1 MTATGPPGER
11 SDVTE
16 PKYVSL
22 PWHESLRPTMHG
34 GHEVTLL
41 ESGAEFFPALEL
53 DIAAAAHGIY
63 LETYIFEDDRTGRRI
78 AAVLAAAARRGVS
91 VHVIVDG
98 FGTVRGRGD
107 WTRTLLD
114 AGVLFETFRPER
126 RRFSLD
132 RQRLRR
138 LHRKLAVIDG
148 RIAFVGGINVLDDLY
163 DPNHGALEHPRLD
176 YAVRVRGPLV
186 AQVHV
191 AAARL
196 WWEISVVN
204 RSLRRHV
211 AGSGAAA
218 RAPLHLPDAV
228 RSEVTPAGRTR
239 AAFMLRDNLWHRRT
253 IERAYLRAIGRSRRE
268 VLIACAYFFPGA
280 RFRRALLAAVARGVR
295 VRLLLQGKV
304 EYRIPHYGSQALY
317 DELLR
322 GGVEIVEY
330 RRSFLH
336 AKVAVIDDWA
346 TVGSSNI
353 DPFSLL
359 LAREANVGVNDAV
372 FARSLRERLDAAI
385 DAGGVPIALHGHRQR
400 PRLVRIRNA
409 VALLLL
415 RILLAVTGL
424 AGRY

>member
-1 MTATGPPGER
+1 MDSARAVGER
-11 SDVTE
+11 R
-16 PKYVSL
+16 YVSL
-22 PWHESLRPTMHG
+22 PWYESLRPKLRG
-34 GHEVTLL
+34 GHDVALL
-41 ESGAEFFPALEL
+41 ESGAEFFPALEQA
-53 DIAAAAHGIY
+53 IEAARTGIY
-63 LETYIFEDDRTGRRI
+63 LETYIFEDDPSGRRI
-78 AAVLAAAARRGVS
+78 AGALAAAARRGVD
-91 VHVIVDG
+91 VRLVVDG
-98 FGTVRGRGD
+98 FGTARGEGQ
-107 WTRTLLD
+107 WARTLRD
-114 AGVLFETFRPER
+114 AGVLLETFRPER

-148 RIAFVGGINVLDDLY
+148 RTAFVGGINMLDDLF
-163 DPNHGALEHPRLD
+163 DPKHGRLEHPRLD

-204 RSLRRHV
+204 RSLGRDPDAR
-211 AGSGAAA
+211 GQ
-218 RAPLHLPDAV
+218 RAPLHLPDSVA
-228 RSEVTPAGRTR
+228 SEVTPAGSMR
-239 AAFMLRDNLWHRRT
+239 AAFMLRDNLRHRRT
-253 IERAYLRAIGRSRRE
+253 IERAYLRAIGRARRE
-268 VLIACAYFFPGA
+268 VLIASAYFFPGV
-280 RFRRALLAAVARGVR
+280 RFRRALLAAVRRGVR

-304 EYRIPHYGSQALY
+304 EYPLPHYGSQALY

-359 LAREANVGVNDAV
+359 LAREANVGVHDAT
-372 FARSLRERLDAAI
+372 FARRLRERLLAAI
-385 DAGGVPIALHGHRQR
+385 DSGGVPVELRDHQRRPWPVRMLNAIAF
-400 PRLVRIRNA
+400 V
-409 VALLLL
+409 VL
-415 RILLAVTGL
+415 RIGVAISGVP
-424 AGRY
+424 GRY

>member
-1 MTATGPPGER
+1 MADR
-11 SDVTE
+11 
-16 PKYVSL
+16 KYVSL
-22 PWHESLRPTMHG
+22 PWYESLQPTLQG
-34 GHEVTLL
+34 GHEVALL
-41 ESGAEFFPALEL
+41 ESGAGFFPALEEA
-53 DIAAAAHGIY
+53 IASAAEGIY
-63 LETYIFEDDRTGRRI
+63 FETYIFQDDPTGARI
-78 AAVLAAAARRGVS
+78 AAALAAAARRGVR

-98 FGTVRGRGD
+98 FGTARRDGD
-107 WTRTLLD
+107 WARTIRE
-114 AGVLFETFRPER
+114 AGVLLETFRPER
-126 RRFSLD
+126 RRFTLD

-148 RIAFVGGINVLDDLY
+148 RVAFVGGINVLDDLH
-163 DPNHGALEHPRLD
+163 DPNHGLLEHPRLD

-204 RSLRRHV
+204 RSLGR
-211 AGSGAAA
+211 GGARTGEAPP
-218 RAPLHLPDAV
+218 APLHPPDAV
-228 RSEVTPAGRTR
+228 RSEVTPAGRIR
-239 AAFMLRDNLWHRRT
+239 AAFLLRDNLRHRRT
-253 IERAYLRAIGRSRRE
+253 IERAYLRAIGHSRRE
-268 VLIACAYFFPGA
+268 VLIACAYFFPGS
-280 RFRRALLAAVARGVR
+280 RFRRALLEAVARGVR

-304 EYRIPHYGSQALY
+304 EYRLQHYGSQALY

-336 AKVAVIDDWA
+336 AKVAVVDDWA

-359 LAREANVGVNDAV
+359 LAREANVGVYDAA
-372 FARSLRERLDAAI
+372 FARQLRDRLNVAI
-385 DAGGVPIALHGHRQR
+385 ETGGEPIALHGHERR
-400 PRLVRIRNA
+400 PWLTRMMNAIAFLVLRIG
-409 VALLLL
+409 VALSG
-415 RILLAVTGL
+415 V